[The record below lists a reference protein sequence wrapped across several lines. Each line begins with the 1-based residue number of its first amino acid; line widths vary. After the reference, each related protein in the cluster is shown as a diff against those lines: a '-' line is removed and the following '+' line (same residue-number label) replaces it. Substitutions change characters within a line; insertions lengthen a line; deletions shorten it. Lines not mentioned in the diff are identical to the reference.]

1 MEDKIKEDKLKIS
14 YNFLKSIWDDAPKDI
29 TPPKVLFLFYQNKI
43 YTVIDDSS
51 SVYFVAS
58 KDKQILA
65 IARTKAPVYTMYGV
79 KIYNVEDSGE
89 NVISALKIVSCNKI
103 QNKKQKFVIENIAK
117 YI

>member
-1 MEDKIKEDKLKIS
+1 MEDKKKEDNLKVAYS
-14 YNFLKSIWDDAPKDI
+14 FLKSIWETAPKDI
-29 TPPKVLFLFYQNKI
+29 SEPKVLFLFYQNKI
-43 YTVIDDSS
+43 FAVIDDSS

-65 IARTKAPVYTMYGV
+65 VAKTKAPVYERYGV
-79 KIYNVEDSGE
+79 KIYNVEDSSE

-103 QNKKQKFVIENIAK
+103 QNKKQKFVIENIVK

>member
-1 MEDKIKEDKLKIS
+1 MEDKQKEDKLKVA
-14 YNFLKSIWDDAPKDI
+14 YNFLKSIWETAPKDI
-29 TPPKVLFLFYQNKI
+29 TPPNVLFLFYQNKTF
-43 YTVIDDSS
+43 TVIDDSS

-65 IARTKAPVYTMYGV
+65 VAKTKAPVYEKYGI

-89 NVISALKIVSCNKI
+89 NVISSLKVVSCNKI
-103 QNKKQKFVIENIAK
+103 QNKKQKFVIENIVK

>member
-1 MEDKIKEDKLKIS
+1 MEDKQKEDNLKVA
-14 YNFLKSIWDDAPKDI
+14 YNFLKSIWETAPKDI
-29 TPPKVLFLFYQNKI
+29 VSPKVLFLFYQNKN
-43 YTVIDDSS
+43 YVVVDDSS

-58 KDKQILA
+58 RDKQILA
-65 IARTKAPVYTMYGV
+65 VAKTKAPAYEKYGV

-103 QNKKQKFVIENIAK
+103 QNKKQKFVIENIVK